1 MFTVPTIIVKVL
13 AQLNFGCYLSS
24 RIFLLNVFFIYPK
37 IYLQIFFFLICIN
50 VWLLYYILCLQPF
63 AYLNDTEIQI
73 HTHTQF
79 STFPPQKKHVVYIYQ
94 CLSQRVKTCEWPQFS
109 TWLSVGSCR
118 IVYINVTSDIR
129 VNVIESQSMSEML
142 CYNCLTISS
151 QPLKRTSC
159 FQKNVTGRPSNKIT
173 TAYAW
178 KNHSDNLPSVF
189 QCLVAWV
196 YLL

>member
-37 IYLQIFFFLICIN
+37 IYLQIFFLICRN
-50 VWLLYYILCLQPF
+50 VWVLYYILCLQPF

-94 CLSQRVKTCEWPQFS
+94 CLSQRVKTCE
-109 TWLSVGSCR
+109 
-118 IVYINVTSDIR
+118 
-129 VNVIESQSMSEML
+129 
-142 CYNCLTISS
+142 
-151 QPLKRTSC
+151 
-159 FQKNVTGRPSNKIT
+159 
-173 TAYAW
+173 
-178 KNHSDNLPSVF
+178 
-189 QCLVAWV
+189 
-196 YLL
+196 